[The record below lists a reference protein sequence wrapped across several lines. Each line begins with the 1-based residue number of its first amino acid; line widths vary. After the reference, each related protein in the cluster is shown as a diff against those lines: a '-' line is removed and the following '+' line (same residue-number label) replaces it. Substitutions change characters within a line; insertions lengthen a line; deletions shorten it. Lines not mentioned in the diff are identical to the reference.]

1 MAIFENK
8 DEKDAKKGAMAANRG
23 ELSPEMARF
32 ANRILLRQRLTEKAY
47 LVQTQNQYMFQVAPD
62 ATKTDIRH
70 AVETVYGVHVEGVQ
84 TMTVKSRNRNF
95 GRTAGKT
102 SGMKKAIVTVRK
114 GEEITIF
121 KTA

>member
-8 DEKDAKKGAMAANRG
+8 DTKEVKKATAVAR
-23 ELSPEMARF
+23 SADISSEMARF

-47 LVQTQNQYMFQVAPD
+47 LAQTQNQYTFQVAPD
-62 ATKTDIRH
+62 ATKTDIRR
-70 AVETVYGVHVEGVQ
+70 AVEVAYGVHVEGVQ
-84 TMTVKSRNRNF
+84 TMTVKARNRNF
-95 GRTAGKT
+95 GRTMGKT